1 MACGLAVKRP
11 HEYDYET
18 YLSPESAVETKRSRP
33 SNQPHCSPFRPQ
45 LGTLAASLMQS
56 SASASKENEEVL
68 NTGPLGF
75 VKTTQLSGTQLEAY
89 LTAEVQYLKRRKLIP
104 SRAGHQSQS
113 GGESSHDKLV
123 TESSTSYR
131 QGAVS
136 PSSCHSGSDSDSE
149 TGSAL
154 DNRSSPQGK
163 LMSMEALYE
172 KPQFSL
178 KQVKLICDRLLKEQE
193 IRLRYEYETALNKKL
208 EEQHESYVQFA
219 KEQIDNRHSN
229 NECFYLS

>member
-18 YLSPESAVETKRSRP
+18 YLSLESAVESKRSRP
-33 SNQPHCSPFRPQ
+33 SNQPNCSPFRTQ
-45 LGTLAASLMQS
+45 LGTLATSLMQS
-56 SASASKENEEVL
+56 SASTSKENEEEH
-68 NTGPLGF
+68 TGPLGV

-104 SRAGHQSQS
+104 SKAGHQSQS
-113 GGESSHDKLV
+113 GGESSHGKMV
-123 TESSTSYR
+123 TESSTKRYR

-149 TGSAL
+149 TGSTL
-154 DNRSSPQGK
+154 DNRTSHQGK
-163 LMSMEALYE
+163 LMSMKALYE

-208 EEQHESYVQFA
+208 EEQHDSYVQFA

-229 NECFYLS
+229 EYFYLS